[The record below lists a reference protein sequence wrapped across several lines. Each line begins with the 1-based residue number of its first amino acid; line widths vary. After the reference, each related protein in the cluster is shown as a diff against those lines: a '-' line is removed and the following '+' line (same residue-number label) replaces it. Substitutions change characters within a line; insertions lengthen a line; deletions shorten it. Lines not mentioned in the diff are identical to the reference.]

1 MTKYSSIMEYWYKPY
16 KHSALD
22 AAVHYGPDQSRRQ
35 WKLLCLSDG
44 LALSLSLFSLLLI
57 LSTYGA
63 RGFLITS
70 IEIKGHAGSQF
81 LPGI

>member
-1 MTKYSSIMEYWYKPY
+1 MQQCITDRINHADSGNYSVSPTAW
-16 KHSALD
+16 
-22 AAVHYGPDQSRRQ
+22 
-35 WKLLCLSDG
+35 LS
-44 LALSLSLFSLLLI
+44 LSLSLFSLLLI